1 MRLPLSVWG
10 LALGQAMLIS
20 GNILLVSVTA
30 LIGQQIAPSLSLI
43 TLPVA
48 LQFLGLMGVTLPA
61 AHLMRWLGR
70 KVGFLIGNMIGVF
83 GAVLAY
89 FALAAGDFT
98 LFCVSTFLLGM
109 AIGVGQQYRFAAIEG
124 CPPALH
130 PRAISLVMAGGV
142 IAAILGPNLA
152 IWGER
157 LFPATQYLGAF
168 AFLIGLYLLTTLLIA
183 FVPLKKSTL
192 AERQGDARSYAELF
206 RQPQL
211 IAAVTAGV
219 IGYAVMVLV
228 MTATPLA
235 MQACDFGFSTTAS
248 VIQWHVLAMFA
259 PSFITGRLITQFSE
273 TKVIQVGCLLL
284 ILCVVLNQLGT
295 TYWHFWSALVALGVG
310 WNFTFI
316 GATSLLT
323 HTYRPA
329 EKAKI
334 QGMNDFLVFGS
345 AAVAS
350 LLAGYWQSLFGWQM
364 LNILMLPAIGVA
376 MLLVAI
382 SENRHKQNSLA

>member
-1 MRLPLSVWG
+1 MRLPITVWG
-10 LALGQAMLIS
+10 LALGQALLVS

-30 LIGQQIAPSLSLI
+30 LIGQQIAPSLSLM

-70 KVGFLIGNMIGVF
+70 KIGFLIGNMIGVG
-83 GAVLAY
+83 GACLAY

-168 AFLIGLYLLTTLLIA
+168 AVLIGLYLLTTVLIA
-183 FVPLKKSTL
+183 FIPLKKPT
-192 AERQGDARSYAELF
+192 RAELQGEARPYTELF
-206 RQPQL
+206 KQPQL
-211 IAAVTAGV
+211 VAAITAGV
-219 IGYAVMVLV
+219 IGYAVMVLI

-235 MQACDFGFSTTAS
+235 MQGCGFGFSSTAT
-248 VIQWHVLAMFA
+248 VIQWHVLGMFA

-273 TKVIQVGCLLL
+273 TKIIQTGCVLL
-284 ILCVVLNQLGT
+284 IACVLLNQLGT
-295 TYWHFWSALVALGVG
+295 TYWHFWTALVLLGVG

-329 EKAKI
+329 EKAKV
-334 QGMNDFLVFGS
+334 QGINDFLIFGS
-345 AAVAS
+345 SAVAS

-364 LNILMLPAIGVA
+364 LNLIMLPAIGVA
-376 MLLVAI
+376 MLLVAW
-382 SENRHKQNSLA
+382 SQHRHSRNALA

>member
-1 MRLPLSVWG
+1 MRLPITVWG
-10 LALGQAMLIS
+10 LALGQALLVS

-30 LIGQQIAPSLSLI
+30 LIGQQIAPSLSLM

-70 KVGFLIGNMIGVF
+70 KVGFLIGNIIGVG
-83 GAVLAY
+83 GACLAY

-168 AFLIGLYLLTTLLIA
+168 AVLIGLYLLTTVLIA
-183 FVPLKKSTL
+183 FIPLKKPT
-192 AERQGDARSYAELF
+192 RAELQGEARPYTELF
-206 RQPQL
+206 KQPQL
-211 IAAVTAGV
+211 VAAITAGV
-219 IGYAVMVLV
+219 IGYAVMVLI

-235 MQACDFGFSTTAS
+235 MQGCGFGFSSTAT
-248 VIQWHVLAMFA
+248 VIQWHVLGMFA

-273 TKVIQVGCLLL
+273 TKIIQTGCVLL
-284 ILCVVLNQLGT
+284 IACVLLNQLGT
-295 TYWHFWSALVALGVG
+295 TYWHFWTALVLLGVG

-329 EKAKI
+329 EKAKV
-334 QGMNDFLVFGS
+334 QGINDFLIFGS
-345 AAVAS
+345 SAVAS

-364 LNILMLPAIGVA
+364 LNLMMLPAIGIA
-376 MLLVAI
+376 MLLVAW
-382 SENRHKQNSLA
+382 SQHRHSRNALA

>member
-273 TKVIQVGCLLL
+273 TKVIQVGCILL

>member
-1 MRLPLSVWG
+1 MRLPITVWG
-10 LALGQAMLIS
+10 LALGQALLVS

-70 KVGFLIGNMIGVF
+70 KVGFLIGNIIGVS
-83 GAVLAY
+83 GACLAY

-152 IWGER
+152 IWGEK

-168 AFLIGLYLLTTLLIA
+168 AVLIGLYILTTLLIA
-183 FVPLKKSTL
+183 LIPLKKPT
-192 AERQGDARSYAELF
+192 RAELQGEARPYSELF
-206 RQPQL
+206 KQPQL
-211 IAAVTAGV
+211 VAAITAGV
-219 IGYAVMVLV
+219 IGYAVMVLI

-235 MQACDFGFSTTAS
+235 MQGCGFGFSSTAT
-248 VIQWHVLAMFA
+248 VIQWHVLGMFA

-273 TKVIQVGCLLL
+273 TKIIQAGCVLL
-284 ILCVVLNQLGT
+284 IASVLLNQLGT
-295 TYWHFWSALVALGVG
+295 TYWHFWTALVALGVG

-329 EKAKI
+329 EKAKV
-334 QGMNDFLVFGS
+334 QGINDFLIFGS

-350 LLAGYWQSLFGWQM
+350 LLAGYWQSLLGWQM
-364 LNILMLPAIGVA
+364 LNLIMLPAIGVA
-376 MLLVAI
+376 MLLVAW
-382 SENRHKQNSLA
+382 SQHRHSRNALA